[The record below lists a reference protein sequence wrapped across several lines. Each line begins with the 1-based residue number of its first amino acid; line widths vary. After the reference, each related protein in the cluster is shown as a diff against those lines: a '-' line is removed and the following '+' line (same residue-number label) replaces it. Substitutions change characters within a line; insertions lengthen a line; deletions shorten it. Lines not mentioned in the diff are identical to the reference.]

1 MSAGIRPV
9 PGWLSFGRIADVPFE
24 TCVATL
30 DRWQRTGHAGEL
42 RAGPGLLRGPIEY
55 DNATGTCRI
64 QVRLARAPL
73 RPYQRMRLDIDR
85 WSSSTAFELI
95 PCGRVRPTAA
105 YFRAGHLFL
114 DSLIRALPSSRAP
127 IGAGPTPTD
136 HRAGAGMS
144 SGRPEPRQHPE
155 ASACTFG
162 AFYTDMRRMN
172 ETTNETTQ
180 PCKPRPN
187 A

>member
-9 PGWLSFGRIADVPFE
+9 PGWLSFRRIADVPFE

-30 DRWQRTGHAGEL
+30 DSWQRTGRGGER

-55 DNATGTCRI
+55 DSATGTCRI

-85 WSSSTAFELI
+85 WSPSTALELI
-95 PCGRVRPTAA
+95 PSGRVRPTAA

-114 DSLIRALPSSRAP
+114 DSLIRSLPPSNAP
-127 IGAGPTPTD
+127 IGAGPTL
-136 HRAGAGMS
+136 H
-144 SGRPEPRQHPE
+144 
-155 ASACTFG
+155 
-162 AFYTDMRRMN
+162 
-172 ETTNETTQ
+172 
-180 PCKPRPN
+180 
-187 A
+187 

>member
-9 PGWLSFGRIADVPFE
+9 PGWLSFRRIADVPFE

-30 DRWQRTGHAGEL
+30 DSWQRTGHAGEL
-42 RAGPGLLRGPIEY
+42 RARPSLLRGPIEY
-55 DNATGTCRI
+55 DSATGTCRI
-64 QVRLARAPL
+64 QVRLLRAPL

-114 DSLIRALPSSRAP
+114 DSLIRALPPSRAP
-127 IGAGPTPTD
+127 IGASLRSAGSARTWTPTS
-136 HRAGAGMS
+136 RRSATAAWPS
-144 SGRPEPRQHPE
+144 ETRP
-155 ASACTFG
+155 T
-162 AFYTDMRRMN
+162 
-172 ETTNETTQ
+172 
-180 PCKPRPN
+180 
-187 A
+187 